1 MCGMRNNYYAYFVPR
16 IGESGVV
23 DNWKNCE
30 KMVKGE
36 TGARFKG
43 FSGKKEAEKWLKK
56 GANYDSEKELEPGI
70 YFDAGTGRGNGVEVS
85 VVDENGNNLLGD
97 VLAKKELNEF
107 GKHLLKGGETNNY
120 GELLACKFAL
130 EIAIKKKVKKVFGD
144 SKLVINYWSKGCVKE
159 ENFSREFFKL
169 VDSVMNLRRKFE
181 KKGGVIIHL
190 PGKDNPADLGF
201 HS

>member
-1 MCGMRNNYYAYFVPR
+1 MRNKYYSYFVPR
-16 IGESGVV
+16 TGESGIA
-23 DNWKNCE
+23 DNWEDCE

-43 FSGKKEAEKWLKK
+43 FAEKKEAQEWLKK
-56 GANYDSEKELEPGI
+56 GASYDSKKELEPGI

-85 VVDENGNNLLGD
+85 VVDETGANLLAD

-130 EIAIKKKVKKVFGD
+130 EIALKKKAKKVFGD
-144 SKLVINYWSKGCVKE
+144 SKLVINYWSKGFVKE
-159 ENFSREFFKL
+159 ENFSREFFEL
-169 VDSVMNLRRKFE
+169 IDSVMDLRKKFE
-181 KKGGVIIHL
+181 KKGGAVIHL

-201 HS
+201 HR

>member
-1 MCGMRNNYYAYFVPR
+1 MKNKYYAYFVPR
-16 IGESGVV
+16 TRGKGIT

-43 FSGKKEAEKWLKK
+43 FSEKKEAEEWLKK
-56 GANYDSEKELEPGI
+56 GANYDSKKELESGI

-85 VVDENGNNLLGD
+85 VVDENGNNLLAD
-97 VLAKKELNEF
+97 VLPKKELNEF
-107 GKHLLKGGETNNY
+107 GKYLLKGGETNNY

-130 EIAIKKKVKKVFGD
+130 KIAIKKKAKKVFGD
-144 SKLVINYWSKGCVKE
+144 SKLVINYWSKGSVKE
-159 ENFSREFFKL
+159 ENFSREFFEL
-169 VDSVMNLRRKFE
+169 VDSVMDLRKKFE

-201 HS
+201 HR

>member
-1 MCGMRNNYYAYFVPR
+1 MKNKYYSYFVPR
-16 IGESGVV
+16 IGAKGIT
-23 DNWKNCE
+23 DNWKDCE

-43 FSGKKEAEKWLKK
+43 FAEKKEAEKWLKK

-85 VVDENGNNLLGD
+85 VVDENGNNFLSD
-97 VLAKKELNEF
+97 VLPKKELNKF
-107 GKHLLKGGETNNY
+107 GKYLLKGGETNNY

-130 EIAIKKKVKKVFGD
+130 EIAIKKKAKKVFGD

-169 VDSVMNLRRKFE
+169 IDLVMDLRKKFE
-181 KKGGVIIHL
+181 KGGGAIIHIS
-190 PGKDNPADLGF
+190 GKDNPADLGF
-201 HS
+201 HR